1 MPRGKTRLLTLPA
14 IFSRPTPQ
22 PVGPESIAV
31 WQRIGSMLEDQQIWN
46 ILEAP
51 ITGTGSLILFLTSL
65 LEDKITRVD
74 YWYN

>member
-51 ITGTGSLILFLTSL
+51 ITGTGSLISFSTSL
-65 LEDKITRVD
+65 LENESAQVD